1 MYVII
6 CLLALLQTDD
16 MEIRV
21 YTLTEGNTLQE
32 FAYDSGTGWYN
43 GGLGGAKFQVAPYSR
58 IAAVFLAG
66 TDALQLRIYAQKP
79 DNTIQEYMWNGASNH
94 KSLDVLSNLHL
105 RRWLEGGHQPGR
117 CSPRH
122 WNRSHLLPLY
132 RLQWPKHPVRH
143 CHIHILN
150 TGTLTNI

>member
-1 MYVII
+1 
-6 CLLALLQTDD
+6 

-32 FAYDSGTGWYN
+32 FAYDSGSGWYN

-79 DNTIQEYMWNGASNH
+79 DNTIQEYMWNGVSNH
-94 KSLDVLSNLHL
+94 KFLLMPFINLHL
-105 RRWLEGGHQPGR
+105 RRRLEGGHQPGR
-117 CSPRH
+117 CAPRH
-122 WNRSHLLPLY
+122 WYWSHLLPLY
-132 RLQWPKHPVRH
+132 
-143 CHIHILN
+143 
-150 TGTLTNI
+150 